1 VTGRRMLVKIEPPCG
16 FPGALE
22 SRRMIQPDPEA
33 RTRHPWKPGLGVLRV
48 SGLDPRDPPTIE
60 PLKAS
65 LVNGMVRSARATV
78 RPPRPPSDVRPR
90 QPAFR
95 FRRQGTTSFFTMAF
109 ANQGP
114 SSSRRRASGNG

>member
-1 VTGRRMLVKIEPPCG
+1 VTGWRMLVKIEPPCG

-65 LVNGMVRSARATV
+65 LVNGMVRSARATI
-78 RPPRPPSDVRPR
+78 RPLAHPRMCGHGSRPFVSVAKGRHPSSRWHSV
-90 QPAFR
+90 
-95 FRRQGTTSFFTMAF
+95 TE
-109 ANQGP
+109 GP